1 MLQFIKNREGYRI
14 SSEDLE
20 KIENKYGFKYPDR
33 LRDYFLNHNEA
44 FIYTAH
50 FTIGEKEYS
59 VDSFVYPFVKDE
71 KAVSADLLLET
82 EQKRGLYG
90 KNKIPFA
97 SDRGDNTFCW
107 DSITGE
113 VYLSYYDGDEVNL
126 VTDSIDVFFDCL
138 EK

>member
-14 SSEDLE
+14 GSEDLE

-59 VDSFVYPFVKDE
+59 VDSFV
-71 KAVSADLLLET
+71 
-82 EQKRGLYG
+82 
-90 KNKIPFA
+90 
-97 SDRGDNTFCW
+97 
-107 DSITGE
+107 
-113 VYLSYYDGDEVNL
+113 
-126 VTDSIDVFFDCL
+126 
-138 EK
+138 